1 MARAHI
7 GIGSN
12 TGDSEAHVRLA
23 LARLRELG
31 DVIASSSL
39 YRTRAWGVRDQPDFI
54 NAVATLETAL
64 NPRELLVALKRFEE
78 EIGRV
83 PTFRWGPRVIDL
95 DILSYDD
102 VRVDEPDLVIPH
114 PRLEERAFVLVPL
127 AEIDATYEAR
137 RDVLDAQ
144 ARAEVVRF
152 EAS

>member
-12 TGDSEAHVRLA
+12 TGDSVAHVRLA

-31 DVIASSSL
+31 DVVASSSL

-54 NAVATLETAL
+54 NAVATLETTL
-64 NPRELLVALKRFEE
+64 TPRELLVALKRFEE

-95 DILSYDD
+95 DILTYGD
-102 VRVDEPDLVIPH
+102 VRVDDPDLVIPH

-127 AEIDATYEAR
+127 AEIDARYEAR
-137 RDVLDAQ
+137 RDALDAQ
-144 ARAEVVRF
+144 ARAEVVRID
-152 EAS
+152 AS